1 MNTDNQ
7 AERRRSP
14 RRSGDSYPL
23 TIGRHSARLIDWSA
37 NSVGIQ
43 VREGVAGYNPGDIVR
58 ISILSERIY
67 GVAVFP
73 GSVSRI
79 DPENGI
85 LGIDLVDEGRD
96 AARFLVELLA
106 APDGPGEM

>member
-1 MNTDNQ
+1 MENDTQ
-7 AERRRSP
+7 EERRRFP
-14 RRSGDSYPL
+14 RHSGGSYPL
-23 TIGRHSARLIDWSA
+23 SIGRHSARLIDWSA

-43 VREGVAGYNPGDIVR
+43 VREGTAGYHLGDTVR
-58 ISILSERIY
+58 ISILSERTY

-106 APDGPGEM
+106 SPDGPGEM

>member
-1 MNTDNQ
+1 METDNQ

-43 VREGVAGYNPGDIVR
+43 VREGTAGYHPGDAVK
-58 ISILSERIY
+58 ISILSERTH
-67 GVAVFP
+67 GVAIFT
-73 GSVSRI
+73 GRINRI
-79 DPENGI
+79 DTENGI
-85 LGIDLVDEGRD
+85 LGIEFVDEGRD

-106 APDGPGEM
+106 SPDGPGDM

>member
-1 MNTDNQ
+1 MENDTQ
-7 AERRRSP
+7 EERRRFP
-14 RRSGDSYPL
+14 RHSGGSYPL
-23 TIGRHSARLIDWSA
+23 SIGRHSARLIDWSA

-43 VREGVAGYNPGDIVR
+43 VREGTAGYHLGDTVR
-58 ISILSERIY
+58 ISILSERTY

-85 LGIDLVDEGRD
+85 LGIDLVDGGRD

-106 APDGPGEM
+106 SPDGPGEM